1 MENGYVDR
9 ACARFGFV
17 VVTGA
22 PDEERGGERI
32 RVRMWV

>member
-1 MENGYVDR
+1 MEKGYVDK
-9 ACARFGFV
+9 ACARLGLV

-32 RVRMWV
+32 RVRRWV